1 MRYLNVKIQSTK
13 TKYCT
18 YEIRSQTLPRYRRSN
33 RYCSLR
39 SYGNYRFLINAL
51 WVPLRIPG

>member
-1 MRYLNVKIQSTK
+1 MRYLNVNIQSTK

-18 YEIRSQTLPRYRRSN
+18 YEIRSQTLPRNRRSN

-39 SYGNYRFLINAL
+39 YYGNYRLLISAL
-51 WVPLRIPG
+51 

>member
-18 YEIRSQTLPRYRRSN
+18 YEICSQTLPRNRRPN
-33 RYCSLR
+33 RYCSLQ
-39 SYGNYRFLINAL
+39 SYGNYRLLISE
-51 WVPLRIPG
+51 